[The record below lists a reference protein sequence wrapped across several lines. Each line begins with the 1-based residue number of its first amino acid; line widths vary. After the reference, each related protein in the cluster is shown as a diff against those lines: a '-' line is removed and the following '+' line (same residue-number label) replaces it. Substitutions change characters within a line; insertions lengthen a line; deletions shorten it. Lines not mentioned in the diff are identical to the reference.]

1 MVHNVG
7 VSDPFIYADA
17 RSDSPMEY
25 LDAGSPER
33 PKRKA
38 RRWAPVV
45 AGAITFV
52 LTLVVVGS
60 LVGDWAV
67 RNVEMRQLI
76 SQIEVSEQ
84 AMAGTQVGIANAVGE
99 FRDKEQPTAAD
110 QAALEAALKAAAANG
125 LVGVINGGGLVEG
138 VRVLPWHTGITDAQR
153 AYLAH
158 NKAWQDYLTKAS
170 TDVAEFSKEQVAIN
184 ETFAAAEAPM
194 RGAVPSPDLFE
205 LGLRVNVIYAADPTA
220 EDGSGQQA

>member
-1 MVHNVG
+1 
-7 VSDPFIYADA
+7 
-17 RSDSPMEY
+17 MEY

-52 LTLVVVGS
+52 LTLVVVGGI
-60 LVGDWAV
+60 VGDWAA
-67 RNVEMRQLI
+67 RNIEMRQLI

-84 AMAGTQVGIANAVGE
+84 AMAGTQVGIANAIEE
-99 FRDKEQPTAAD
+99 FRAKEQPTSAD
-110 QAALEAALKAAAANG
+110 QTALEAALKAAAANG

-158 NKAWQDYLTKAS
+158 NQAWQDYLKKAS
-170 TDVAEFSKEQVAIN
+170 TDVGEFSKEQVAIN

-194 RGAVPSPDLFE
+194 RAAVPSPDLFE